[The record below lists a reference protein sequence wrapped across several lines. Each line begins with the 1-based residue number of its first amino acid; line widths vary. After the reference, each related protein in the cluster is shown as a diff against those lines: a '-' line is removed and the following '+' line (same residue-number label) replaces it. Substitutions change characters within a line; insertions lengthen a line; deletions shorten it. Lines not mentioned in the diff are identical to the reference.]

1 MAIRKEETKFFDLN
15 GEQVADLTPNHERP
29 LALVDLEVL
38 GKLTDLLKTTDL
50 FSVKRAFRS
59 LINDTNSIEE
69 YVNVLDAEVA
79 FHKTVNLIQEV
90 TKRELPKVEVVGHV
104 DLNS

>member
-1 MAIRKEETKFFDLN
+1 MAIKREETKFFDLN

-38 GKLTDLLKTTDL
+38 GKLTDLLKTSDL
-50 FSVKRAFRS
+50 YSIKRALKS
-59 LINDTNSIEE
+59 LINDANDIEKYVSI
-69 YVNVLDAEVA
+69 LDAEVA

-90 TKRELPKVEVVGHV
+90 TKRELPEVLGLV

>member
-1 MAIRKEETKFFDLN
+1 MAIKREETKFFDLN

-38 GKLTDLLKTTDL
+38 GKLTDLLKTSDL
-50 FSVKRAFRS
+50 FSIKRALKS
-59 LINDTNSIEE
+59 LINDANDIEKYVSI
-69 YVNVLDAEVA
+69 LDAEVA

-90 TKRELPKVEVVGHV
+90 TKREFPKVEVVGHV